1 MGNAVGNL
9 VAWAQTVWALDNSV
23 VLLVSNFGRDDLSSR
38 WAVSCSSSKYLFK
51 VFISVDIHSLLP
63 YAALTIR
70 RNAHLL

>member
-9 VAWAQTVWALDNSV
+9 VAWAQTLWALDNSV

-38 WAVSCSSSKYLFK
+38 WAVSCSSSTYFK

-63 YAALTIR
+63 HAALTIR